1 MTSTARGI
9 AAFALAAAL
18 SAAALAGSVQA
29 REKPVPATDREKTS
43 YMIGLDVGH
52 SIEAAGPDVE
62 LKAFEHAL
70 RNALDGG
77 NPLVPEDK
85 AQSLAQSLMAR
96 IASRAGKLPAG
107 TPVPTV
113 DRQQVGYLI
122 GADVG
127 RQLAP
132 IADEIELPML
142 VEGVRTILANTTPVI
157 AEAEANSLRAAFAE
171 RMQVRAEAEST
182 AKGAKSKAEGDAFLA
197 KHRLEKGVYTTGSG
211 LQYMVLR
218 QGNGN
223 RPVATDR
230 VEVNYRGT
238 LLDGTE
244 FDSSYA
250 RGRPAVFSLTQVVA
264 GWTEG
269 LALMPVGSKYRFW
282 IPSELGYGAK
292 GMPGSPIGPDATLVF
307 DVELLSIQP

>member
-18 SAAALAGSVQA
+18 SVAALAGSAEA
-29 REKPVPATDREKTS
+29 RDKPVPTTDRDKTS
-43 YMIGLDVGH
+43 YMVGLDVGR

-77 NPLVPEDK
+77 KPLVPEDK

-132 IADEIELPML
+132 ITDQIELPML
-142 VEGVRTILANTTPVI
+142 VEGVRTILANTAPAI
-157 AEAEANSLRAAFAE
+157 SEAEANTLRAAFAE
-171 RMQVRAEAEST
+171 RMQARAEAEAT
-182 AKGAKSKAEGDAFLA
+182 AKGAKNKAEGDAFLA
-197 KHRLEKGVYTTGSG
+197 KHRLEKGVYSTGSG

-282 IPSELGYGAK
+282 IPSELGYGAR
-292 GMPGSPIGPDATLVF
+292 GTPGGPIGPNATLVF

>member
-18 SAAALAGSVQA
+18 SVAALAGSAEA
-29 REKPVPATDREKTS
+29 RDKPVPTTDRDKTS
-43 YMIGLDVGH
+43 YMVGLDVGR

-70 RNALDGG
+70 SNALDGG
-77 NPLVPEDK
+77 KPLVPEDK

-132 IADEIELPML
+132 ITDQIELPML
-142 VEGVRTILANTTPVI
+142 VEGVRTILANTTPAI
-157 AEAEANSLRAAFAE
+157 SEAEANTLRAAFAE
-171 RMQVRAEAEST
+171 RMQARAEAEAT
-182 AKGAKSKAEGDAFLA
+182 AKGAKNKAEGDAFLA
-197 KHRLEKGVYTTGSG
+197 KHRLEKGVYSTGSG

-292 GMPGSPIGPDATLVF
+292 GTPGGPIGPNATLVF

>member
-18 SAAALAGSVQA
+18 SVAALAGSAEA
-29 REKPVPATDREKTS
+29 RDKPVPTTDRDKTS
-43 YMIGLDVGH
+43 YMVGLDVGR

-70 RNALDGG
+70 SNALDGG
-77 NPLVPEDK
+77 KPLVPEDK

-132 IADEIELPML
+132 ITDQIELPML
-142 VEGVRTILANTTPVI
+142 VEGVRTILANTAPAI
-157 AEAEANSLRAAFAE
+157 SEAEANTLRAAFAE
-171 RMQVRAEAEST
+171 RMQARAEAEAT
-182 AKGAKSKAEGDAFLA
+182 AKGAKNKAEGDAFLA
-197 KHRLEKGVYTTGSG
+197 RHRLEKGVYTTGSG

-292 GMPGSPIGPDATLVF
+292 GTPGGPIGPNATLVF

>member
-1 MTSTARGI
+1 MKVPMRGVVALLAI
-9 AAFALAAAL
+9 AASLAAAVA
-18 SAAALAGSVQA
+18 SAQGAGTSLD
-29 REKPVPATDREKTS
+29 TDREKVS

-77 NPLVPEDK
+77 KPLVPEDK

-127 RQLAP
+127 RQLAS
-132 IADEIELPML
+132 IAEEIELPML
-142 VEGVRTILANTTPVI
+142 IEGVRTVLANTTPAI
-157 AEAEANSLRAAFAE
+157 SEAEANTLRAAFAE
-171 RMQVRAEAEST
+171 RMQARAEAEAT
-182 AKGAKSKAEGDAFLA
+182 AKGAKNKAEGDAFLA
-197 KHRLEKGVYTTGSG
+197 RHRLEKGVYTTGSG

-282 IPSELGYGAK
+282 IPSELGYGAR
-292 GMPGSPIGPDATLVF
+292 GTPGGPIGPNATLVF

>member
-18 SAAALAGSVQA
+18 SVAALAGSAEA
-29 REKPVPATDREKTS
+29 RDKPVPTTDRDKTS
-43 YMIGLDVGH
+43 YMVGLDVGR

-70 RNALDGG
+70 SNALDGG
-77 NPLVPEDK
+77 KPLVPEDK

-127 RQLAP
+127 RQLAS
-132 IADEIELPML
+132 IAEEIELPML
-142 VEGVRTILANTTPVI
+142 IEGVRTVLANTTPAI
-157 AEAEANSLRAAFAE
+157 SEAEANTLRAAFAE
-171 RMQVRAEAEST
+171 RMQARAEAEAT
-182 AKGAKSKAEGDAFLA
+182 AKGAKNKAEGDAVRA
-197 KHRLEKGVYTTGSG
+197 KHRLEKGVYSTGSG

-292 GMPGSPIGPDATLVF
+292 GTPGGPIGPNATLVF

>member
-18 SAAALAGSVQA
+18 SVAALAGSAEA
-29 REKPVPATDREKTS
+29 RDKPVPTTDRDKTS
-43 YMIGLDVGH
+43 YMVGLDVGR

-70 RNALDGG
+70 SNALDGG
-77 NPLVPEDK
+77 KPLVPEDK

-127 RQLAP
+127 RQLAS
-132 IADEIELPML
+132 IAEEIELPML
-142 VEGVRTILANTTPVI
+142 IEGVRTVLANTTPAI
-157 AEAEANSLRAAFAE
+157 SEAEANTLRAAFAE
-171 RMQVRAEAEST
+171 RMQARAEAEAT
-182 AKGAKSKAEGDAFLA
+182 AKGAKNKAEGDAFLA

-282 IPSELGYGAK
+282 IPSELGYGAR
-292 GMPGSPIGPDATLVF
+292 GTPGGPIGPNATLLF

>member
-1 MTSTARGI
+1 MTFFARGI
-9 AAFALAAAL
+9 AAFAF
-18 SAAALAGSVQA
+18 AAALAGASLAGDALAQG
-29 REKPVPATDREKTS
+29 KPALDTERDKVS
-43 YMIGLDVGH
+43 YMIGLDVGR
-52 SIEAAGPDVE
+52 SIEAAGPDVD
-62 LKAFEHAL
+62 LKAFERAL

-77 NPLVPEDK
+77 KPLVPEDK
-85 AQSLAQSLMAR
+85 VQPLAESLMAR

-107 TPVPTV
+107 TPVPDV
-113 DRQQVGYLI
+113 ARDQVGLLI

-132 IADEIELPML
+132 IADEIELPVL
-142 VEGVRTILANTTPVI
+142 VEGVRTILANTPP
-157 AEAEANSLRAAFAE
+157 ALGEAEANSLRAAFAQ
-171 RMQVRAEAEST
+171 RVQARAEARAAAE
-182 AKGAKSKAEGDAFLA
+182 GAKNQGEGAAFLA
-197 KHRLEKGVYTTGSG
+197 KNRLEKGVFTTGSG

-218 QGNGN
+218 QGNGA
-223 RPVATDR
+223 RPTATDK

-250 RGRPAVFSLTQVVA
+250 RGQPATFSLSQVVA

-269 LALMPVGSKYRFW
+269 LALMPVGSKYRLW
-282 IPSELGYGAK
+282 IPSELGYGAR
-292 GMPGSPIGPDATLVF
+292 GTPGGPIGPNATLVF

>member
-18 SAAALAGSVQA
+18 SIAALAGSAEA
-29 REKPVPATDREKTS
+29 RDKPVPTTDRDKTS
-43 YMIGLDVGH
+43 YMVGLDVGR

-70 RNALDGG
+70 SNALDGG
-77 NPLVPEDK
+77 KPLVPEDK
-85 AQSLAQSLMAR
+85 AQSLAQTLMAR

-127 RQLAP
+127 RQLAS
-132 IADEIELPML
+132 IAEEIELPML
-142 VEGVRTILANTTPVI
+142 IEGVRTVLANTTPAI
-157 AEAEANSLRAAFAE
+157 SEAEANTLRAAFAE
-171 RMQVRAEAEST
+171 RMQARAEAEAT
-182 AKGAKSKAEGDAFLA
+182 AKGAKNKAEGDAFLA
-197 KHRLEKGVYTTGSG
+197 RHRLEKGVYTTGSG

-292 GMPGSPIGPDATLVF
+292 GTPGGPIGPNATLVF

>member
-1 MTSTARGI
+1 MEI
-9 AAFALAAAL
+9 
-18 SAAALAGSVQA
+18 
-29 REKPVPATDREKTS
+29 
-43 YMIGLDVGH
+43 
-52 SIEAAGPDVE
+52 
-62 LKAFEHAL
+62 
-70 RNALDGG
+70 
-77 NPLVPEDK
+77 PLG
-85 AQSLAQSLMAR
+85 R
-96 IASRAGKLPAG
+96 IAGC
-107 TPVPTV
+107 
-113 DRQQVGYLI
+113 RQQVGYLI

-132 IADEIELPML
+132 ITDQIELPML

-182 AKGAKSKAEGDAFLA
+182 AKGAKNKAEGDAFLA

-282 IPSELGYGAK
+282 IPSELGYGAR
-292 GMPGSPIGPDATLVF
+292 GTPGGPIGPNATLVF

>member
-18 SAAALAGSVQA
+18 SVAALAGSAEA
-29 REKPVPATDREKTS
+29 RDKPVPTTDRDKTS
-43 YMIGLDVGH
+43 YMVGLDVGR

-70 RNALDGG
+70 SNALDGG
-77 NPLVPEDK
+77 KPLVPEDK

-127 RQLAP
+127 RQLAS
-132 IADEIELPML
+132 IAEEIDLPML
-142 VEGVRTILANTTPVI
+142 IEGVRTVLANTTPAI
-157 AEAEANSLRAAFAE
+157 SEAEANTLRAAFAE
-171 RMQVRAEAEST
+171 RMQARAEAEAT
-182 AKGAKSKAEGDAFLA
+182 AKGAKNKAEGDAFLA
-197 KHRLEKGVYTTGSG
+197 KHRLEKGVYSTGSG

-282 IPSELGYGAK
+282 IPSELGYGAR
-292 GMPGSPIGPDATLVF
+292 GTPGGPIGPNATLLF

>member
-18 SAAALAGSVQA
+18 SVAALAGSAEA
-29 REKPVPATDREKTS
+29 RDKPVPTTDRDKTS
-43 YMIGLDVGH
+43 YMVGLDVGR

-70 RNALDGG
+70 SNALDGG
-77 NPLVPEDK
+77 KPLVPEDK

-127 RQLAP
+127 RQLAS
-132 IADEIELPML
+132 IAEEIELPML
-142 VEGVRTILANTTPVI
+142 IEGVRTVLANTTPAI
-157 AEAEANSLRAAFAE
+157 SEAEANTLRAAFAE
-171 RMQVRAEAEST
+171 RMQARAEAEAT
-182 AKGAKSKAEGDAFLA
+182 AKGAKNKAEGDAFLA
-197 KHRLEKGVYTTGSG
+197 RHRLEKGVYTTGSG

-292 GMPGSPIGPDATLVF
+292 GTPGGPIGPNATLVF

>member
-18 SAAALAGSVQA
+18 SVAALAGSAEA
-29 REKPVPATDREKTS
+29 RDKPVPTTDRDKTS
-43 YMIGLDVGH
+43 YMVGLDVGR

-70 RNALDGG
+70 SNALDGG
-77 NPLVPEDK
+77 KPLVPEDK

-132 IADEIELPML
+132 ITDQIELPML
-142 VEGVRTILANTTPVI
+142 VEGVRTILANTTPAI
-157 AEAEANSLRAAFAE
+157 SEAEANTLRAAFAE
-171 RMQVRAEAEST
+171 RMQARAEAEAT
-182 AKGAKSKAEGDAFLA
+182 AKGAKNKAEGDAFLA
-197 KHRLEKGVYTTGSG
+197 KHRLEKGVYSTGSG

-282 IPSELGYGAK
+282 IPSELGYGAR
-292 GMPGSPIGPDATLVF
+292 GTPGGPIGPNATLVF

>member
-18 SAAALAGSVQA
+18 SVAALAGSAEA
-29 REKPVPATDREKTS
+29 RDKPVPTTDRDKTS
-43 YMIGLDVGH
+43 YMVGLDVGR

-70 RNALDGG
+70 SNALDGG
-77 NPLVPEDK
+77 KPLVPEDK

-127 RQLAP
+127 RQLAS
-132 IADEIELPML
+132 IAEEIELPML
-142 VEGVRTILANTTPVI
+142 IEGVRTVLANTT
-157 AEAEANSLRAAFAE
+157 RAAFAE
-171 RMQVRAEAEST
+171 RMQARADAEAT
-182 AKGAKSKAEGDAFLA
+182 AKGAKNKAEGDAFLA

-282 IPSELGYGAK
+282 IPSELGYGAR
-292 GMPGSPIGPDATLVF
+292 GTPGGPIGPNATLVF